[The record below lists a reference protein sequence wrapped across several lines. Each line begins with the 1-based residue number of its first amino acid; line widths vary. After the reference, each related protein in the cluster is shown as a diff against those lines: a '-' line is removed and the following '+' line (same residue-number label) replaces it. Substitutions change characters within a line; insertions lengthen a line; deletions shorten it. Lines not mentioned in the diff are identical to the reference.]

1 MGLNQ
6 TLTTPEIRIDRAELR
21 KPRLLD
27 DGTKIYEAR
36 LAIADQPLSYDW
48 GEETPTREA
57 LSSNEYL
64 EGLRGL
70 SIIAQHV
77 KTGRLDGRAP
87 KIGDGRRIGSAIS
100 ARFDADNGEVIVEL
114 AIPEKDDQQLVERN
128 LREVSEGYTPVIER
142 GDDGVNRQVKR
153 VPNHIAVTDR
163 GRAKG
168 AKIRVDSL
176 GVSLTTE
183 EAMEKIEQMAAEIA
197 SLKVDLQQAASG
209 GAVATGQVEQ
219 VSAEKAALELILQTI
234 MSMLGGGVRADSESI
249 CAKIKE
255 KIVQEGQ
262 AVADLRLRA
271 DSLKVQ
277 LPESALDSDS
287 IRKALALGLG
297 GEEKRCDSAEYCD
310 GIIFAASK
318 QENIGKSVPIRH
330 DSVVKTDYPF

>member
-36 LAIADQPLSYDW
+36 LAIADQPLRYDW

-70 SIIAQHV
+70 SIIVQHI

-114 AIPEKDDQQLVERN
+114 AIPEKDDQLLVERN
-128 LREVSEGYTPVIER
+128 LKEVSEGYTPVIVR

-153 VPNHIAVTDR
+153 VPNHIAVTER

-209 GAVATGQVEQ
+209 GAVAAGQVEQ

-255 KIVQEGQ
+255 KIVQEGS
-262 AVADLRLRA
+262 AVAALRLRA
-271 DSLKVQ
+271 DSLKIEI
-277 LPESALDSDS
+277 PAEACDSES

-297 GEEKRCDSAEYCD
+297 GEANRCDSAEYCD
-310 GIIFAASK
+310 GVIFAASK